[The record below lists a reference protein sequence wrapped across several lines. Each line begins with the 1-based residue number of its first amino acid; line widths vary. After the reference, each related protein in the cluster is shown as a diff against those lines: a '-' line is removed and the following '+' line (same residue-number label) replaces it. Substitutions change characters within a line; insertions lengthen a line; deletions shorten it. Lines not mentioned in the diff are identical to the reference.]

1 MIISR
6 KRFEQEIEK
15 VRCEMYKSQ
24 EDERRNENMWR
35 AIYALEERVDRLEG
49 KNQNEMERL
58 RPVNH

>member
-49 KNQNEMERL
+49 KKTEMCAI
-58 RPVNH
+58 RPKA